1 MSTPPTAE
9 AVLRNEVERLR
20 ARVAELERERQMPD
34 EALRESEAVLRS
46 LFDSPEVMRGIIEL
60 VDGVIVHVS
69 CNQTAARMYGMD
81 RASVPGKPAIAL
93 GASDEVAQ
101 KWVVLYEESRR
112 TGKPVSME
120 YPRRDAEGR
129 DRWLLAT
136 ASYLGQGRS
145 GNPRFA
151 YTILDL
157 TDRKRAEEALRESEE
172 RFRAQVMASSDV
184 VYRMN
189 PDWSEMRQLCG
200 RDFIADTEAPSGT
213 WLQKYIHPDD
223 QSRVL
228 AAIDQ
233 AIRNK
238 SVFELEHRVLRVDGA
253 LGWTFSRAVPLQDA
267 NGEIVEWLGTASDI
281 TPRKLAEEAL
291 NKQRQLLEVTLQSI
305 GDAVLATDAG
315 GRITFLNPV
324 AAKLT
329 GFTQEEA
336 LGQTARDV
344 LRTID
349 EQTRESGE
357 DMVARVLQEGRAVAM
372 ANHTVLVARDG
383 REIPIEDSAAPI
395 RDGAGNVLGVVL
407 VFHDVTEKRRAHREL
422 QNVIDSISDGLLV
435 LDRNW
440 LFTFF
445 SENGARMIGMRR
457 EDLIGGC
464 IWDVF
469 PYAEGTKF
477 YEGYHRAVETG
488 QPVTFEEY
496 YPEPINKW
504 FECHCYPS
512 ETGLSVYFQDVTERR
527 RAEEALRESELRLR
541 TLSDNLPEGAIY
553 RYRRDVHG
561 KAHVDFISAGIERL
575 TGVPAAEYMADAATV
590 YRSILPEDHDLL
602 DAAIAWSRER
612 SEQFEVEVRHPHRI
626 TGEIRWSLLRSTP
639 TRNPD
644 GSLIWDGIELD
655 ITERRRAEA
664 KLAERTIQLERAA
677 AELEERNRQVERV
690 NRMKTEFLSRVS
702 HELRT
707 PLNAIVGYSEL
718 LAEQSAGPLP
728 PPYPRFVANIQEGAR
743 HLLAMVNDLLDIT
756 RIEAGH
762 IDLHREAFRPA
773 DVLEEVFSVIAPLAS
788 IKHIAIENE
797 IPGGMSIRADR
808 TRFKQVLFNLV
819 SNAVKFTPENGRVR
833 IADASRED
841 AAGFCVGDTG
851 IGIPAPELES
861 VFDEF
866 HQVGGAA
873 NVAREGTG
881 LGLAITRRLV
891 ELHGGTIGVE
901 STVGEGSRFTFWLG
915 ANSLEPPG

>member
-9 AVLRNEVERLR
+9 AVLRNEVDRLR
-20 ARVAELERERQMPD
+20 ARVAELERE
-34 EALRESEAVLRS
+34 
-46 LFDSPEVMRGIIEL
+46 
-60 VDGVIVHVS
+60 
-69 CNQTAARMYGMD
+69 
-81 RASVPGKPAIAL
+81 
-93 GASDEVAQ
+93 
-101 KWVVLYEESRR
+101 
-112 TGKPVSME
+112 
-120 YPRRDAEGR
+120 PR
-129 DRWLLAT
+129 
-136 ASYLGQGRS
+136 
-145 GNPRFA
+145 
-151 YTILDL
+151 
-157 TDRKRAEEALRESEE
+157 RAEEALRESEE
-172 RFRAQVMASSDV
+172 RFRAQVAASSDV

-189 PDWSEMRQLCG
+189 PDWSEMRQLRG
-200 RDFIADTEAPSGT
+200 RDFISDTETPSRT
-213 WLQKYIHPDD
+213 WLQEYIHPDD
-223 QSRVL
+223 QPRVR
-228 AAIDQ
+228 AAIDT
-233 AIRNK
+233 AIRTK
-238 SVFELEHRVLRVDGA
+238 SIFALEHQVLRVDGT
-253 LGWTFSRAVPLQDA
+253 LGWTLSRAIPRLDA
-267 NGEIVEWLGTASDI
+267 NGEIVEWLGAASDI
-281 TPRKLAEEAL
+281 TPRKQAEEVL
-291 NKQRQLLEVTLQSI
+291 RHQRQLLEVTLQSI

-324 AAKLT
+324 AAQLT
-329 GFTQEEA
+329 GWAEEQA
-336 LGQTARDV
+336 LGQQAQDV

-349 EQTRESGE
+349 EQTRENGE
-357 DMVARVLQEGRAVAM
+357 DMVARVLREGRVVAM
-372 ANHTVLVARDG
+372 ANHTVLLARDG

-395 RDGAGNVLGVVL
+395 HDAAGNVFGVVL

-422 QNVIDSISDGLLV
+422 QNMIDSISDGLLV

-527 RAEEALRESELRLR
+527 RAYEALRESEEQFRTLANAIPQLCWMANADGWLFWYNERWYRYTGTTPEQMEGWGWQSVHNPELLPQIIERWRTSLATGEPFDMVFPLRGADGVFRPFLTRVMPVRDREGKVARWFGTNTDIGEQRSIEEALRESESRLR

-553 RYRRDVHG
+553 RYRHDANG
-561 KAHVDFISAGIERL
+561 EAHVDFISAGIERL
-575 TGVPAAEYMADAATV
+575 TGVPAAEFEADAATV
-590 YRSILPEDHDLL
+590 YRNILPEDHDLL
-602 DAAIAWSRER
+602 TAAIALSRER
-612 SEQFEVEVRHPHRI
+612 GQQFEVEVRHPHRI

-644 GSLIWDGIELD
+644 GSVIWDGIELD

-664 KLAERTIQLERAA
+664 KLAERTIQLERTA
-677 AELEERNRQVERV
+677 AELEKRNREVERV
-690 NRMKTEFLSRVS
+690 NRMKTEFLSRSS

-743 HLLAMVNDLLDIT
+743 HLLAMVNDLLDIS

-773 DVLEEVFSVIAPLAS
+773 DVLEEVFSVIAPLAG
-788 IKHIAIENE
+788 IKHIAIENA

-808 TRFKQVLFNLV
+808 TRFKQVLFNLL
-819 SNAVKFTPENGRVR
+819 SNAVKFTPENGRVW

-851 IGIPAPELES
+851 VGISASELES

-866 HQVGGAA
+866 HQAGGPA

-881 LGLAITRRLV
+881 LGLTITRRLV
-891 ELHGGTIGVE
+891 ELHGGMIVVE

-915 ANSLEPPG
+915 ANSLEG

>member
-1 MSTPPTAE
+1 MSTEPSA
-9 AVLRNEVERLR
+9 EVERLR
-20 ARVAELERERQMPD
+20 ARIAELELAHETTAPVRQRQQLAESI

-46 LFDSPEVMRGIIEL
+46 LFDSPEVMRGIVEI

-69 CNQTAARMYGMD
+69 CNQTAARMYGLD
-81 RASVPGKPAIAL
+81 PALVPGKAAIEL
-93 GASDEVAQ
+93 GASNEVAQ
-101 KWVVLYEESRR
+101 KWVGLYEESRR

-129 DRWLLAT
+129 DRWLMAT
-136 ASYLGQGRS
+136 ASYLRQGSS
-145 GNPRFA
+145 GNPRHA

-157 TDRKRAEEALRESEE
+157 TDRKR
-172 RFRAQVMASSDV
+172 
-184 VYRMN
+184 
-189 PDWSEMRQLCG
+189 
-200 RDFIADTEAPSGT
+200 
-213 WLQKYIHPDD
+213 
-223 QSRVL
+223 
-228 AAIDQ
+228 
-233 AIRNK
+233 
-238 SVFELEHRVLRVDGA
+238 
-253 LGWTFSRAVPLQDA
+253 
-267 NGEIVEWLGTASDI
+267 
-281 TPRKLAEEAL
+281 AEEAL

-315 GRITFLNPV
+315 GGITFLNPV
-324 AAKLT
+324 AARLT
-329 GFTQEEA
+329 GWTRRQA
-336 LGQTARDV
+336 LGQPARNV

-349 EQTRESGE
+349 EQTRASAE
-357 DMVARVLQEGRAVAM
+357 DMVARVLREGRVLAM

-395 RDGAGNVLGVVL
+395 RDSAGNVLGVVL

-422 QNVIDSISDGLLV
+422 QNVIDSISDGMLV

-440 LFTFF
+440 RFTYF
-445 SENGARMIGMRR
+445 SEPGARMIGMRR

-464 IWDVF
+464 IWEIF
-469 PYAEGTKF
+469 PHAQGTAF
-477 YEGYHRAVETG
+477 YEEYRRAVETG

-541 TLSDNLPEGAIY
+541 TLSDNLPDGAIY
-553 RYRRDVHG
+553 RYRHDAHG
-561 KAHVDFISAGIERL
+561 EAHVDFISAGIERL

-644 GSLIWDGIELD
+644 GSAIWDGIELD
-655 ITERRRAEA
+655 ITARRRAEA
-664 KLAERTIQLERAA
+664 KLAERTIQLERTAS
-677 AELEERNRQVERV
+677 ELEERNRQVERV

-851 IGIPAPELES
+851 MGIPAPELES

-866 HQVGGAA
+866 HQVGGPA

-915 ANSLEPPG
+915 ANSLEHPG